1 MRYRLA
7 SDALAWRR
15 IEDQIVAVD
24 KRTSSYLALNRSA
37 TALWPLLEAGADH
50 DELIARLQTVYGIDD
65 ETAAAGV
72 DALLTSLRDLE
83 LLVTEP

>member
-15 IEDQIVAVD
+15 VEDQIVAVD

-37 TALWPLLEAGADH
+37 TALWPLLETGAGH
-50 DELIARLQTVYGIDD
+50 EELAAQLTAVYGIDGD
-65 ETAAAGV
+65 TASAGV
-72 DALLTSLRDLE
+72 DALLASLRDLE